1 MSAGSASPPTERE
14 PRPPADEPGSAREA
28 PWPDPDARERVLE
41 RLIGVRSSKPSFY
54 AAWREKSARLDRTI
68 ETLERISAALCV
80 TPEGP
85 GALCEAVVEAAAHHF
100 DAPWAAM
107 TFADGLLAHELPPVI
122 MHSGGTVARGWGDA
136 PPMLRALAARAVSAR
151 HPVVTAVDAE
161 GEPGAAGDEPGDAV
175 AVPMLLR
182 DELAGALAVGLPAQA
197 QVEESDLSIL
207 LTLANHAGLALHN
220 AWTFQ
225 ESERLR
231 ERAEGAS
238 RAAELHA
245 AELGRR
251 SRQLERARRRL
262 EEARRRQLLGQ
273 ERSRIARELHDSVAQ
288 HLLSIGMMLEWCR
301 KQEPASSPIVERLL
315 SSRELARSALEE
327 IRAVIYE
334 LSRAEHSEGLPSA
347 LEELVEELRHTTD
360 LEIAL
365 RTRGG
370 QRALPRATEHGL
382 SQIAREALFNVARHA
397 DASRAWVGVRY
408 GDRSVRL
415 TVADDGSGDPER
427 LQRRLERAAR
437 GGSNYHRGLAN
448 IAERAR
454 ELAARVR
461 FAPRRGGGL
470 RLEVTAPLEP
480 SWSEARGGAP

>member
-1 MSAGSASPPTERE
+1 MSAGSALPPTELGQG
-14 PRPPADEPGSAREA
+14 PAADEPPSAPREA
-28 PWPDPDARERVLE
+28 PWPDPDGRERVLE
-41 RLIGVRSSKPSFY
+41 RLIGIRSSKPSFY

-85 GALCEAVVEAAAHHF
+85 GALCEAVVEAAGHHF
-100 DAPWAAM
+100 DARWAAM

-122 MHSGGTVARGWGDA
+122 MHSGGTVARGWDDA
-136 PPMLRALAARAVSAR
+136 PPLLPALAARAVKAR
-151 HPVVTAVDAE
+151 CPVVAAVE
-161 GEPGAAGDEPGDAV
+161 AGDEPGAVGADCGDAV

-182 DELAGALAVGLPAQA
+182 DELAGALAVGLPANA
-197 QVEESDLSIL
+197 QIEESDLSIL

-231 ERAEGAS
+231 EQAEAAS

-245 AELGRR
+245 TELERR

-262 EEARRRQLLGQ
+262 EDARRRQLLGQ

-301 KQEPASSPIVERLL
+301 KQEPPSSPIVERLV
-315 SSRELARSALEE
+315 SSKELARSALEE
-327 IRAVIYE
+327 IREVIYE
-334 LSRAEHSEGLPSA
+334 LSRAEHSQDLPAA

-365 RTRGG
+365 RARGG

-397 DASRAWVGVRY
+397 DASRAWVRVRY

-415 TVADDGSGDPER
+415 TVADDGSGDPGR
-427 LQRRLERAAR
+427 LQRRLETAAR
-437 GGSNYHRGLAN
+437 GGTGYHRGLAN

-461 FAPRRGGGL
+461 FAPRRGGGI

-480 SWSEARGGAP
+480 PLSEVPGG

>member
-1 MSAGSASPPTERE
+1 MSAGSASPRTEVAHKG
-14 PRPPADEPGSAREA
+14 PADDSRSAREG
-28 PWPDPDARERVLE
+28 PWPDPEGRERVLE

-85 GALCEAVVEAAAHHF
+85 GALCEAVVEAAGHHF
-100 DAPWAAM
+100 GAPWAAM
-107 TFADGLLAHELPPVI
+107 TFADGPLAHELPPVI
-122 MHSGGTVARGWGDA
+122 MHSEGKVARGWDDA
-136 PPMLRALAARAVSAR
+136 PPSLYALAARAVSAR
-151 HPVVTAVDAE
+151 GPVVAAADPHDERGA
-161 GEPGAAGDEPGDAV
+161 PGGPHGDAV

-182 DELAGALAVGLPAQA
+182 DELAGALAVGLPADA
-197 QVEESDLSIL
+197 QIEESDLSIL

-220 AWTFQ
+220 AWMFQ

-231 ERAEGAS
+231 EQAEAAS

-245 AELGRR
+245 TELGRR

-288 HLLSIGMMLEWCR
+288 HLISIGMMLEWCR
-301 KQEPASSPIVERLL
+301 KQEPPSSPIVERLL
-315 SSRELARSALEE
+315 SSKELARSALEE

-334 LSRAEHSEGLPSA
+334 LARAEHPEDLPAA
-347 LEELVEELRHTTD
+347 LEELVEELTHTTD
-360 LEIAL
+360 LEISL

-370 QRALPRATEHGL
+370 RRALPRATEHAL

-397 DASRAWVGVRY
+397 EASRGWVAVRF

-415 TVADDGSGDPER
+415 TVADDGCGDPER
-427 LQRRLERAAR
+427 LQRRLESAAR
-437 GGSNYHRGLAN
+437 GVSNYHRGLAN

-461 FAPRRGGGL
+461 FTPRRGGGV

-480 SWSEARGGAP
+480 PLPQAPAG

>member
-1 MSAGSASPPTERE
+1 MSAGSASPPTDAGQGAPAEE
-14 PRPPADEPGSAREA
+14 PAPPRDA

-68 ETLERISAALCV
+68 ETLERTSAALCV
-80 TPEGP
+80 THEGP
-85 GALCEAVVEAAAHHF
+85 GALCEAVVEAAGHHF
-100 DAPWAAM
+100 SAPWAAM

-122 MHSGGTVARGWGDA
+122 MRSTGSVARGWDDA
-136 PPMLRALAARAVSAR
+136 PPVLHALAARAVSAR
-151 HPVVTAVDAE
+151 GPVVATADH
-161 GEPGAAGDEPGDAV
+161 GDEPMAIDDRRADAV

-182 DELAGALAVGLPAQA
+182 DELAGALAVGLPADA
-197 QVEESDLSIL
+197 QIEESDLSIL

-231 ERAEGAS
+231 ERAEAAS

-301 KQEPASSPIVERLL
+301 KQEPPSSPIVERLL
-315 SSRELARSALEE
+315 SAKELTRSAIEE
-327 IRAVIYE
+327 IRGVIYE
-334 LSRAEHSEGLPSA
+334 LSRAEQPEDLPAALEGLVD
-347 LEELVEELRHTTD
+347 ELAHTTD

-370 QRALPRATEHGL
+370 RRALPRATEHAL

-397 DASRAWVGVRY
+397 DASRGWVAVRY

-415 TVADDGSGDPER
+415 TVADDGRGDPER
-427 LQRRLERAAR
+427 LQRRLETAAR

-461 FAPRRGGGL
+461 FAPRRGGGV

-480 SWSEARGGAP
+480 PLSATPGG

>member
-1 MSAGSASPPTERE
+1 MSAGSASPPTDAGQGAPAEE
-14 PRPPADEPGSAREA
+14 PAPPRDA

-68 ETLERISAALCV
+68 ETLERTSAALCV
-80 TPEGP
+80 THEGP
-85 GALCEAVVEAAAHHF
+85 GALCEAVVEAAGHHF
-100 DAPWAAM
+100 SAPWAAM

-122 MHSGGTVARGWGDA
+122 MRSTGSVARGWDDA
-136 PPMLRALAARAVSAR
+136 PPVLHALAARAVSAR
-151 HPVVTAVDAE
+151 GPVVATADH
-161 GEPGAAGDEPGDAV
+161 GDEPMAIDDRRADAV

-182 DELAGALAVGLPAQA
+182 DELAGALAVGLPADA
-197 QVEESDLSIL
+197 QIEESDLSIL

-231 ERAEGAS
+231 ERAEAAS

-301 KQEPASSPIVERLL
+301 KQEAPSSPIVERLL
-315 SSRELARSALEE
+315 SAKELTRSAIEE
-327 IRAVIYE
+327 IRGVIYE
-334 LSRAEHSEGLPSA
+334 LSRAEQPEDLPAA
-347 LEELVEELRHTTD
+347 LKELVEELAHTTD

-370 QRALPRATEHGL
+370 RRALPRATEHAL

-397 DASRAWVGVRY
+397 DASRGWVAVRY

-415 TVADDGSGDPER
+415 TVADDGRGDPER
-427 LQRRLERAAR
+427 LQRRLETAAR

-461 FAPRRGGGL
+461 FAPRRGGGV

-480 SWSEARGGAP
+480 PLSATPGG

>member
-1 MSAGSASPPTERE
+1 MSAGSASPHTDLSD
-14 PRPPADEPGSAREA
+14 RPAAEEGGSEV
-28 PWPDPDARERVLE
+28 RERNLE
-41 RLIGVRSSKPSFY
+41 RLIGVRSSKPTFY

-80 TPEGP
+80 APEGP

-100 DAPWAAM
+100 DARWAAM
-107 TFADGLLAHELPPVI
+107 TLADGPLAQELPSVI
-122 MHSGGTVARGWGDA
+122 MHSRGTVARGWDDA
-136 PPMLRALAARAVSAR
+136 PPVLQTLAARAVSAR
-151 HPVVTAVDAE
+151 RLVV
-161 GEPGAAGDEPGDAV
+161 AAGDAGDEDGADRGDAV

-182 DELAGALAVGLPAQA
+182 DELAGALAVGLPPSAHI
-197 QVEESDLSIL
+197 EESDLSIL

-231 ERAEGAS
+231 ERAEAAS

-301 KQEPASSPIVERLL
+301 KQEPSSSPIIERLV
-315 SSRELARSALEE
+315 SSKELARSALEE
-327 IRAVIYE
+327 IRGVIYE
-334 LSRAEHSEGLPSA
+334 LSRSEHSEDLPAA
-347 LEELVEELRHTTD
+347 LEELADEVRHTTD
-360 LEIAL
+360 LGITL
-365 RTRGG
+365 RSRGG
-370 QRALPRATEHGL
+370 QRPLPRATEHGL

-397 DASRAWVGVRY
+397 DASRAWVLVRY

-415 TVADDGSGDPER
+415 TVADDGSGDARR
-427 LQRRLERAAR
+427 LQRRLETAAR
-437 GGSNYHRGLAN
+437 GGTGYHRGLAN

-454 ELAARVR
+454 GLAARVR
-461 FAPRRGGGL
+461 FAPRRGGGV

-480 SWSEARGGAP
+480 PPSELRGG

>member
-1 MSAGSASPPTERE
+1 MSAGSASPPTDAGHDAPAEE
-14 PRPPADEPGSAREA
+14 PVSPRDA

-41 RLIGVRSSKPSFY
+41 RLIGVRSSKPTFY

-68 ETLERISAALCV
+68 ETLERTSAALCV
-80 TPEGP
+80 THEGP
-85 GALCEAVVEAAAHHF
+85 GALCEAVVEAAGHHF
-100 DAPWAAM
+100 SAPWAAM
-107 TFADGLLAHELPPVI
+107 TFADGLLAHELPPVT
-122 MHSGGTVARGWGDA
+122 MRSTGSVARGWDDA
-136 PPMLRALAARAVSAR
+136 PPVLHALAARAVSAR
-151 HPVVTAVDAE
+151 GPVVATADH
-161 GEPGAAGDEPGDAV
+161 GDEPMAIDDRRADAV
-175 AVPMLLR
+175 AVPMLLG
-182 DELAGALAVGLPAQA
+182 DELAGALAVGLPADA
-197 QVEESDLSIL
+197 QIEESDLSIL

-231 ERAEGAS
+231 ERAEAAS

-273 ERSRIARELHDSVAQ
+273 ERNRIARELHDSVAQ

-301 KQEPASSPIVERLL
+301 KQEPPSSPIVERLL
-315 SSRELARSALEE
+315 SSKELTRSALEE

-334 LSRAEHSEGLPSA
+334 LSRTERPEDLPAA
-347 LEELVEELRHTTD
+347 LQELVEELAHTTD

-370 QRALPRATEHGL
+370 RRALPRATEHAL

-397 DASRAWVGVRY
+397 DASRGWVAVRY

-415 TVADDGSGDPER
+415 TVADDGRGDPER
-427 LQRRLERAAR
+427 LQRRLETAAR

-461 FAPRRGGGL
+461 FAPRRGGGV

-480 SWSEARGGAP
+480 PLSGAPGG

>member
-1 MSAGSASPPTERE
+1 MSAGSAPPPSEVGQHA
-14 PRPPADEPGSAREA
+14 PAEEPGSARAA
-28 PWPDPDARERVLE
+28 PWPDPEGRERALE
-41 RLIGVRSSKPSFY
+41 RMIGVRSSKPSFY

-68 ETLERISAALCV
+68 ETLERISSALCV

-85 GALCEAVVEAAAHHF
+85 GALCEAVVEAAGHHF
-100 DAPWAAM
+100 SAPWAAM
-107 TFADGLLAHELPPVI
+107 TFADGLLADGLPPVI
-122 MHSGGTVARGWGDA
+122 MRSKGRVAWGWDDA
-136 PPMLRALAARAVSAR
+136 PPVLPALAARAVSAR
-151 HPVVTAVDAE
+151 GPVVAPADPGGEPAE
-161 GEPGAAGDEPGDAV
+161 GGSPGDAV

-182 DELAGALAVGLPAQA
+182 DELAGALAVGLPADA
-197 QVEESDLSIL
+197 EIEESDLSIL

-231 ERAEGAS
+231 EHAEAAS
-238 RAAELHA
+238 RAAEQHA

-251 SRQLERARRRL
+251 NRQLERARRRL

-301 KQEPASSPIVERLL
+301 KQEPPSSPIVERLL
-315 SSRELARSALEE
+315 SSKELTRSALEE
-327 IRAVIYE
+327 IRGVIYE
-334 LSRAEHSEGLPSA
+334 LSRGEHSEDLPAA

-365 RTRGG
+365 GMRGG
-370 QRALPRATEHGL
+370 RLALPRATEHAL

-397 DASRAWVGVRY
+397 GASRAWVRVRY

-415 TVADDGSGDPER
+415 TVADNGQGDPER
-427 LQRRLERAAR
+427 LQARLETAAR
-437 GGSNYHRGLAN
+437 GGADYHRGLAN
-448 IAERAR
+448 IAERASSV
-454 ELAARVR
+454 AARVR
-461 FAPRRGGGL
+461 FAPRQGGGV
-470 RLEVTAPLEP
+470 RLEVTAPLEAP
-480 SWSEARGGAP
+480 PAEAPGG

>member
-1 MSAGSASPPTERE
+1 MS
-14 PRPPADEPGSAREA
+14 PRDA

-68 ETLERISAALCV
+68 ETLERTSAALCV
-80 TPEGP
+80 THEGP
-85 GALCEAVVEAAAHHF
+85 GALCEAVVEAAGHHF
-100 DAPWAAM
+100 SAPWAAM

-122 MHSGGTVARGWGDA
+122 MRSTGSVAHGWEDA
-136 PPMLRALAARAVSAR
+136 PPVLHALAARAVSAR
-151 HPVVTAVDAE
+151 GPVVATADH
-161 GEPGAAGDEPGDAV
+161 GDEPMAIDDRRADAV

-182 DELAGALAVGLPAQA
+182 DELAGALAVGLPADA
-197 QVEESDLSIL
+197 QIEESDLSIL

-231 ERAEGAS
+231 ERAEAAS

-245 AELGRR
+245 TELGRR
-251 SRQLERARRRL
+251 SGQLERARRRL

-273 ERSRIARELHDSVAQ
+273 ERNRIARELHDSVAQ
-288 HLLSIGMMLEWCR
+288 HLLSIGMMLEWCL
-301 KQEPASSPIVERLL
+301 KQEPPSSSIVERLL
-315 SSRELARSALEE
+315 SSKELTRSALEE

-334 LSRAEHSEGLPSA
+334 LSSAEHPEDLSA
-347 LEELVEELRHTTD
+347 ALRELVEELAHTTD

-370 QRALPRATEHGL
+370 RPALPRATEHSL
-382 SQIAREALFNVARHA
+382 SQIAREALINVARHA
-397 DASRAWVGVRY
+397 DASRGWVAVRY

-415 TVADDGSGDPER
+415 TVADDGRGDPER
-427 LQRRLERAAR
+427 LQRRLETAAR

-461 FAPRRGGGL
+461 FAPRRGGGV

-480 SWSEARGGAP
+480 PLSGAPDG

>member
-1 MSAGSASPPTERE
+1 MSAGSASPPTDAGQGAPAEE
-14 PRPPADEPGSAREA
+14 PAPPRDA

-68 ETLERISAALCV
+68 ETLERTSAALCV
-80 TPEGP
+80 THEGP
-85 GALCEAVVEAAAHHF
+85 GALCEAVVEAAGHHF
-100 DAPWAAM
+100 SAPWAAM

-122 MHSGGTVARGWGDA
+122 MRSTGSVARGWDDA
-136 PPMLRALAARAVSAR
+136 PPVLHALAARAVSAR
-151 HPVVTAVDAE
+151 GPVVATADH
-161 GEPGAAGDEPGDAV
+161 GDEPMAIDDRRADAV

-182 DELAGALAVGLPAQA
+182 DELAGALAVGLPADA
-197 QVEESDLSIL
+197 QIEESDLSIL

-231 ERAEGAS
+231 ERAEAAS

-301 KQEPASSPIVERLL
+301 KQEPPSSPIVERLL
-315 SSRELARSALEE
+315 SAKELTRSAIEE
-327 IRAVIYE
+327 IRGVIYE
-334 LSRAEHSEGLPSA
+334 LSRAEQPEDLPAA
-347 LEELVEELRHTTD
+347 LEELVDELAHTTD

-370 QRALPRATEHGL
+370 RRALPRATEHAL

-397 DASRAWVGVRY
+397 DASRGWVAVRY

-415 TVADDGSGDPER
+415 TVADDGRGDPER
-427 LQRRLERAAR
+427 LQRRLETAAR

-461 FAPRRGGGL
+461 FAPRRGGGV

-480 SWSEARGGAP
+480 PLSATPGG

>member
-1 MSAGSASPPTERE
+1 V
-14 PRPPADEPGSAREA
+14 
-28 PWPDPDARERVLE
+28 PWPDPESRERVLE

-68 ETLERISAALCV
+68 DTLERISAALCV

-85 GALCEAVVEAAAHHF
+85 GALCEAVVEAAGHHF
-100 DAPWAAM
+100 HAPWAAM
-107 TFADGLLAHELPPVI
+107 AFEDGLLAHELPPVI
-122 MHSGGTVARGWGDA
+122 THAGGTVARGWDDA
-136 PPMLRALAARAVSAR
+136 PPVLRALAARAVSAR
-151 HPVVTAVDAE
+151 GPVVATVDAG
-161 GEPGAAGDEPGDAV
+161 GEPRAPDSEPVDAV

-182 DELAGALAVGLPAQA
+182 DELAGALAVRLPADA
-197 QVEESDLSIL
+197 HVEESDLSIL

-231 ERAEGAS
+231 ERAQAAS
-238 RAAELHA
+238 RAAEQHA

-301 KQEPASSPIVERLL
+301 KQEPPSSPVVERLL
-315 SSRELARSALEE
+315 SSKELARSALEE

-334 LSRAEHSEGLPSA
+334 LSRAEHSENLPAA

-365 RTRGG
+365 GTRGG
-370 QRALPRATEHGL
+370 RLSLPRATEHAL

-397 DASRAWVGVRY
+397 GASRAWVRVRY
-408 GDRSVRL
+408 GDRTVRL
-415 TVADDGSGDPER
+415 TVADNGQGDPER
-427 LQRRLERAAR
+427 LQARLETAAQ
-437 GGSNYHRGLAN
+437 GGAGYHRGLAN

-454 ELAARVR
+454 SLAARVR
-461 FAPRRGGGL
+461 FAPRRGGGI
-470 RLEVTAPLEP
+470 RLEVTAPLEAP
-480 SWSEARGGAP
+480 PARAPGG

>member
-1 MSAGSASPPTERE
+1 MSAGSASPPSEVGQHA
-14 PRPPADEPGSAREA
+14 PAEEPGSARA
-28 PWPDPDARERVLE
+28 ALWPDAEGRERALE

-85 GALCEAVVEAAAHHF
+85 GALCEAVVEAAGHHF
-100 DAPWAAM
+100 SAPWAAM
-107 TFADGLLAHELPPVI
+107 TFADGLLADGLPPVI
-122 MHSGGTVARGWGDA
+122 MHSKGRVAWGWDDA
-136 PPMLRALAARAVSAR
+136 PPVLPALAERAVSAR
-151 HPVVTAVDAE
+151 GPVVAPADTRGEAAE
-161 GEPGAAGDEPGDAV
+161 GGPPGDAV

-182 DELAGALAVGLPAQA
+182 DELAGALAVGLPADA
-197 QVEESDLSIL
+197 EIEESDLSIL

-231 ERAEGAS
+231 EHAEAAS

-245 AELGRR
+245 SELGRR
-251 SRQLERARRRL
+251 NRQLERARRRL

-301 KQEPASSPIVERLL
+301 KQEPPSSPIVERLL
-315 SSRELARSALEE
+315 SSKELTRSALEE
-327 IRAVIYE
+327 IRGVIYE
-334 LSRAEHSEGLPSA
+334 LSRGEHSEDLPAA

-365 RTRGG
+365 GTRGG
-370 QRALPRATEHGL
+370 RLALPRATEHAL

-397 DASRAWVGVRY
+397 GASRAWVRVRY
-408 GDRSVRL
+408 GNRSVRL
-415 TVADDGSGDPER
+415 TVADNGKGDPER
-427 LQRRLERAAR
+427 LQARLETAAR
-437 GGSNYHRGLAN
+437 GGADYHRGLAN

-454 ELAARVR
+454 SLAARVR
-461 FAPRRGGGL
+461 FAPRRGGGI
-470 RLEVTAPLEP
+470 RLEVTAPLEAP
-480 SWSEARGGAP
+480 PAEAEALR